1 MIFLTVGT
9 QLPFDRL
16 VRAVDAWAAQ
26 GEVPV
31 FGQISDEAEYRPT
44 NFEWTARLSPS
55 DFEARFTAASA
66 VVSHA
71 GTGTIISALTR
82 GKPILIMPRRAS
94 LGEHRNEH
102 QLATV
107 ERFGQRSGIWVAG
120 DHAEL
125 APALSR
131 MLSAPPAA
139 AALTPFAEPELVG
152 ALRAALGMA

>member
-16 VRAVDAWAAQ
+16 VRAVDDWAAK
-26 GEVPV
+26 GEMPV
-31 FGQISDEAEYRPT
+31 FGQISEEATYKPA

-55 DFEARFTAASA
+55 EFAARFAAASA

-82 GKPILIMPRRAS
+82 CKPILIMPRHAS

-107 ERFGQRSGIWVAG
+107 DRFGKRPGIWVAG
-120 DHAEL
+120 DHEEL
-125 APALSR
+125 PPALTR
-131 MLSAPPAA
+131 MLSAPLATA
-139 AALTPFAEPELVG
+139 SLTPFAEPELVG
-152 ALRAALGMA
+152 AQRAALGMA